1 VNVTVKARGDRPAST
16 RRAAQSK
23 GAWSEVLDAEGKPRP
38 LYQSLLARLES
49 LPRAELRLL
58 DHRMEASLRELG
70 AGPST
75 RAENAPA
82 WTCDLLPH
90 IFEEREWA
98 RVTSGLRQRMKAFEL
113 FLADVHGAREILRS
127 GTIPIGSVLGSP
139 FFQRAAV
146 GLPPSRGAYLH
157 LGSISLK
164 RGAGGELQIG
174 SQHFG
179 RVHGLARMVQNR
191 RLLARVAPELFRDR
205 AVASIAHAP
214 VALLEALRQVT
225 DAAGSEPVIVLLS
238 PGPASPFYSEDGFL
252 ARRMGVPLVQ
262 GRDMLVLDDRV
273 YLKTIAGLQRVHA
286 ILSSVSE
293 RYLDP
298 LALDGA
304 SEIGVPG
311 LVHCLRM
318 RTVALVNSL
327 GSQLA
332 DDRSLLC
339 FGGRII
345 RYYLG
350 EAPLLPTVQTFWLG
364 DVDQR
369 EVVLADLS
377 EYRIL
382 PLHGDAMPGAGAGA
396 REDQSLRQEIRRAPH
411 LFVAQ
416 PAAPG
421 ATTISLEEGRRVE
434 RRLDHL
440 VYALRRED
448 VFEVFPGALTRLAPG
463 GSHFIPSALGGA
475 SKDSWVPVT
484 VADAPPAS
492 EEAKRSSQLVA
503 SHRAPGGQ
511 VVTSRVAESLYWLGR
526 YLERANNLAY
536 LLQVVETLEVEEL
549 NSSERKLYRP
559 VWNGLLPPL
568 EGSNRRSV
576 ASRRERY
583 RLVLEPTEPGALVN
597 VLKRCRRNAESV
609 QDILT
614 PEVWGVLSELQAL
627 FERNRYN
634 ASLDDDAAAR
644 VTRRLAE
651 ATTRAA
657 AAFAGLATSTM
668 LADDAL
674 RFCQLGQQLER
685 AILTANATL
694 ACPRAFTATP
704 TRETEI
710 ELSAFLRLQGTRD
723 NYRRIYQI
731 RAEPLPVLELLWQS
745 AEAPRS
751 VLLCLTTCARILR
764 ETYPQDDD
772 RLAVAKPS
780 AAVDALVQRLH
791 QIDWR
796 HFFRPVPK
804 VATDSAADLEEAPP
818 VAPNTESLLQLLKY
832 LARGTME
839 VHNAIAD
846 SFLNHQIRIAP
857 PPRASVHDSFD
868 YGI

>member
-1 VNVTVKARGDRPAST
+1 VNLSVKERGDRPAST
-16 RRAAQSK
+16 RRTAHPK

-58 DHRMEASLRELG
+58 DHRMEATLRELG
-70 AGPST
+70 AAPTS
-75 RAENAPA
+75 RAENAPV
-82 WTCDLLPH
+82 WSCDLLPH
-90 IFEEREWA
+90 IFEAQEWT

-113 FLADVHGAREILRS
+113 FLADVHGEREILRS
-127 GTIPIGSVLGSP
+127 GNLPIGSVLGSP
-139 FFQRAAV
+139 FFQRPAV
-146 GLPPSRGAYLH
+146 GLPPTRGAYLH

-164 RGAGGELQIG
+164 RGRDGALQIG

-191 RLLARVAPELFRDR
+191 RLLARVAPELFHDR
-205 AVASIAHAP
+205 AVASVANAP
-214 VALLEALRQVT
+214 IALLEALRHVT
-225 DAAGSEPVIVLLS
+225 DAAGSEPLIVLLS
-238 PGPASPFYSEDGFL
+238 PGPASQFYSEDGFL

-293 RYLDP
+293 RFLDP
-298 LALDGA
+298 LALDSA

-339 FGGRII
+339 FGARII
-345 RYYLG
+345 RFYLG
-350 EAPLLPTVQTFWLG
+350 ESPVLPTVPTLWLG

-369 EVVLADLS
+369 EVVLSDLAS
-377 EYRIL
+377 YRIL
-382 PLHGDAMPGAGAGA
+382 PLHGDAVPGGAPGA
-396 REDQSLRQEIRRAPH
+396 REDQPLRQEIRRAPH

-421 ATTISLEEGRRVE
+421 GTTISLEEGRRVE
-434 RRLDHL
+434 RGLDHL
-440 VYALRRED
+440 VYALRRGES
-448 VFEVFPGALTRLAPG
+448 FEVFAGALTRLAPD
-463 GSHFIPSALGGA
+463 GSLFISSAIGGA
-475 SKDSWVPVT
+475 SKDSWVPVA
-484 VADAPPAS
+484 VANAPVAGD
-492 EEAKRSSQLVA
+492 ELKRSPRLTA
-503 SHRAPGGQ
+503 GYRTGGQ

-526 YLERANNLAY
+526 YLERANNLGY
-536 LLQVVETLEVEEL
+536 LLQVIETLELEEL

-568 EGSNRRSV
+568 EGSNRRSI
-576 ASRRERY
+576 ASRRDRY
-583 RLVLEPTEPGALVN
+583 RLVLEPSEPGALVN

-614 PEVWGVLSELQAL
+614 PEVWGVLCELQAL
-627 FERNRYN
+627 LERNRYN
-634 ASLDDDAAAR
+634 AAIDDDSAAR

-657 AAFAGLATSTM
+657 AAFTGLASSTM
-668 LADDAL
+668 LGDDAL

-694 ACPRAFTATP
+694 ACPRALTATP

-710 ELSAFLRLQGTRD
+710 ELSAFLRLLGTRD
-723 NYRRIYQI
+723 NYRRVYQI

-751 VLLCLTTCARILR
+751 VLHCLTACSRILL

-772 RLAVAKPS
+772 RIAVAKPS
-780 AAVDALVQRLH
+780 AAVDALVRRLR

-796 HFFRPVPK
+796 HFFRPVPN
-804 VATDSAADLEEAPP
+804 VATAGTADDDETPL

-857 PPRASVHDSFD
+857 PPRPSGHDSFD